1 MWQIRQ
7 QIDRLLQTASD
18 HMTITS
24 AVVFVGGILLIWV
37 MCNGARK

>member
-7 QIDRLLQTASD
+7 QIDQLLEAASD

-24 AVVFVGGILLIWV
+24 GVVFVGGILVIWAV
-37 MCNGARK
+37 CNGARK